1 MKEALS
7 KIIYRLILGKYP
19 WIEDFDIKVHT
30 FSLPSMGGSKKIGFE
45 TYEVIYNV
53 TPDKDGTFTV
63 NDELIKVEELT
74 ETLFK
79 MIGPEHYQRFQGVKF
94 YTETND

>member
-1 MKEALS
+1 MKESLS
-7 KIIYRLILGKYP
+7 KIIYKLILGKYP
-19 WIEDFDIKVHT
+19 WIKDFEIKVHT
-30 FSLPSMGGSKKIGFE
+30 FSPSIFGPKKIGFE

-53 TPDKDGTFTV
+53 TPDEDGTFTV
-63 NDELIKVEELT
+63 NDELAKVEELT

>member
-7 KIIYRLILGKYP
+7 KIIYKLILGKYP

-30 FSLPSMGGSKKIGFE
+30 FSPSMGGSKKIGFE
-45 TYEVIYNV
+45 TYDVIYTV
-53 TPDKDGTFTV
+53 TSEEDGAFTV
-63 NDELIKVEELT
+63 NDELGEVEELT

-79 MIGPEHYQRFQGVKF
+79 MIGPEHYQRLQGVKF